1 MGEIRERKGVVS
13 GWRGMVGGVLQ
24 DGLCAFTLKSQ
35 SHIVLFLKRKSEGLA
50 EALP

>member
-1 MGEIRERKGVVS
+1 MGGREGGRDGGVEE
-13 GWRGMVGGVLQ
+13 VLQ